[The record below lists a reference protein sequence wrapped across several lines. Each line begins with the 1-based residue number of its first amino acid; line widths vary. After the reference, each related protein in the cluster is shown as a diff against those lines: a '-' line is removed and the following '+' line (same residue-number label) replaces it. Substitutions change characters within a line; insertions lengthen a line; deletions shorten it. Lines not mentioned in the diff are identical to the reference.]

1 MYSRRRTDT
10 EKLSNGSALAME
22 APYGINLSNYT
33 DEMIEKAQHPWQL
46 EKSGDVT
53 IHIDYRQSGVGSNS
67 CGEEQL
73 EEYKV
78 KRQDF
83 VMSFTLQAVQAGEEI
98 NAACKKY
105 HDD

>member
-1 MYSRRRTDT
+1 MAMGKQHALYDGSTLWNQSLQLHRRDDREGTA
-10 EKLSNGSALAME
+10 SLAV
-22 APYGINLSNYT
+22 G
-33 DEMIEKAQHPWQL
+33 
-46 EKSGDVT
+46 KSGDVT

-83 VMSFTLQAVQAGEEI
+83 VMSFTLLTVQAGEEI